1 MHSVCQRARQEP
13 NVTGCRLQRA
23 KSQNV
28 TKCGLKQVEPK
39 EFSSIWNFVYEFRSN
54 QALAWPTMRL
64 TLSAITSRKKTRLL
78 EDALAEF
85 TSRLGHYATLDQHQF
100 SSEAALLQLLTKPG
114 RAPARLILPA
124 KLILLDAR
132 GRTMS
137 SEELAAWIGRER
149 DTGTQHLHFAIG
161 PADGWSKTSRDRAD
175 LLLSFGPMTFP
186 HELARVMLAEQ
197 LYRAFTILAGHPY
210 HGGH

>member
-1 MHSVCQRARQEP
+1 MAV
-13 NVTGCRLQRA
+13 V
-23 KSQNV
+23 K
-28 TKCGLKQVEPK
+28 
-39 EFSSIWNFVYEFRSN
+39 
-54 QALAWPTMRL
+54 TMRL
-64 TLSAITSRKKTRLL
+64 TLSAITSRRKTRLL

-85 TSRLGHYATLDQHQF
+85 TSRLGHYAATAQENF
-100 SSEAALLQLLTKPG
+100 ASEVALLASLQKSG
-114 RAPARLILPA
+114 RAPV

-149 DTGTQHLHFAIG
+149 DTGAQHLHFAIG
-161 PADGWSKTSRDRAD
+161 PADGWSKESREHAD

>member
-1 MHSVCQRARQEP
+1 LS
-13 NVTGCRLQRA
+13 
-23 KSQNV
+23 
-28 TKCGLKQVEPK
+28 PK
-39 EFSSIWNFVYEFRSN
+39 DFSSFWNFVYEFKSIRTPS
-54 QALAWPTMRL
+54 MRL
-64 TLSAITSRKKTRLL
+64 TLSAVTSRKRPRFVD
-78 EDALAEF
+78 EALKEF
-85 TSRLGHYATLDQHQF
+85 TSRLAHYTNVDQLQF
-100 SSEAALLQLLTKPG
+100 SSECALTKPLQPSG
-114 RAPARLILPA
+114 RPA

-137 SEELAAWIGRER
+137 SEQLTAWIGRER
-149 DTGTQHLHFAIG
+149 DAGTQHLHFAIG
-161 PADGWSKTSRDRAD
+161 PADGWSKDVRDRAD

>member
-1 MHSVCQRARQEP
+1 
-13 NVTGCRLQRA
+13 
-23 KSQNV
+23 
-28 TKCGLKQVEPK
+28 
-39 EFSSIWNFVYEFRSN
+39 
-54 QALAWPTMRL
+54 MRL
-64 TLSAITSRKKTRLL
+64 TLSAITSRRKPRLIDEAL
-78 EDALAEF
+78 EEF
-85 TSRLGHYATLDQHQF
+85 IRRLRHYATIDQLQF
-100 SSEAALLQLLTKPG
+100 ASEAAFGKSLEQGG
-114 RAPARLILPA
+114 RA

-137 SEELAAWIGRER
+137 SEQFAAWIGRER

-161 PADGWSKTSRDRAD
+161 PADGWSKDSRDRAD

-186 HELARVMLAEQ
+186 HELARLMLAEQ

>member
-1 MHSVCQRARQEP
+1 V
-13 NVTGCRLQRA
+13 
-23 KSQNV
+23 
-28 TKCGLKQVEPK
+28 KQFEPK
-39 EFSSIWNFVYEFRSN
+39 EFSSIWNFVYEFSSN

-85 TSRLGHYATLDQHQF
+85 TSRLGHYATVDQDQF
-100 SSEAALLQLLTKPG
+100 ASEAALGKALQKSG
-114 RAPARLILPA
+114 RVPAR
-124 KLILLDAR
+124 LILLDAR

-137 SEELAAWIGRER
+137 SEDLAAWIGRER

-161 PADGWSKTSRDRAD
+161 PADGWSKTSSDRAD

>member
-1 MHSVCQRARQEP
+1 M
-13 NVTGCRLQRA
+13 
-23 KSQNV
+23 
-28 TKCGLKQVEPK
+28 
-39 EFSSIWNFVYEFRSN
+39 
-54 QALAWPTMRL
+54 
-64 TLSAITSRKKTRLL
+64 
-78 EDALAEF
+78 
-85 TSRLGHYATLDQHQF
+85 DQDQF
-100 SSEAALLQLLTKPG
+100 ASEAALGKSLQKSG
-114 RAPARLILPA
+114 RAPAR
-124 KLILLDAR
+124 LILLDAR

-161 PADGWSKTSRDRAD
+161 PADGWSKESRDRAD

>member
-1 MHSVCQRARQEP
+1 
-13 NVTGCRLQRA
+13 
-23 KSQNV
+23 
-28 TKCGLKQVEPK
+28 
-39 EFSSIWNFVYEFRSN
+39 
-54 QALAWPTMRL
+54 MRL
-64 TLSAITSRKKTRLL
+64 TLSAITSRRKTRLL

-85 TSRLGHYATLDQHQF
+85 TSRLGHYAATGQETF
-100 SSEAALLQLLTKPG
+100 ASEAALVASLQKAG
-114 RAPARLILPA
+114 RAPA

-132 GRTMS
+132 GRTLS
-137 SEELAAWIGRER
+137 SEELAAWIGRAR
-149 DTGTQHLHFAIG
+149 DAGTQHLHFAIG
-161 PADGWSKTSRDRAD
+161 PADGWSKQSRESAD

>member
-1 MHSVCQRARQEP
+1 M
-13 NVTGCRLQRA
+13 
-23 KSQNV
+23 
-28 TKCGLKQVEPK
+28 
-39 EFSSIWNFVYEFRSN
+39 I
-54 QALAWPTMRL
+54 RL

-78 EDALAEF
+78 EDALEEY
-85 TSRLGHYATLDQHQF
+85 TSRLGHYATTDQDSF
-100 SSEAALLQLLTKPG
+100 TSEAALHASLQKGG
-114 RAPARLILPA
+114 RRPA

-132 GRTMS
+132 GRTLS

-149 DTGTQHLHFAIG
+149 DSGAQHLHFAIG
-161 PADGWSKTSRDRAD
+161 PADGWSKESRERSD

>member
-1 MHSVCQRARQEP
+1 M
-13 NVTGCRLQRA
+13 
-23 KSQNV
+23 
-28 TKCGLKQVEPK
+28 
-39 EFSSIWNFVYEFRSN
+39 YEFRSN
-54 QALAWPTMRL
+54 PATRVTVAKTMRL

-78 EDALAEF
+78 EDALSDF
-85 TSRLGHYATLDQHQF
+85 TSRLGHYVTVDQENF
-100 SSEAALLQLLTKPG
+100 ASEAALLASLQKAS
-114 RAPARLILPA
+114 RVPA

-149 DTGTQHLHFAIG
+149 DSGTQHQHFAIG
-161 PADGWSKTSRDRAD
+161 PADGWSKESQERAD